1 MTEEPEKPE
10 VEPDENSQPAG
21 HMPPP
26 PLQHGV
32 IVPGVDIEGYYSRK
46 YAKLWDFLLGFFG
59 NIIAGVV
66 LTFIFCVFSIF
77 LIIGMDIFACVL
89 SFKKGRR
96 FIGWGVIISLI
107 AAIAALLISL
117 PNCRI

>member
-10 VEPDENSQPAG
+10 AEQDENPESAG

-26 PLQHGV
+26 PVLQYGV
-32 IVPGVDIEGYYSRK
+32 IVPGTDVEDYYTRK
-46 YAKLWDFLLGFFG
+46 YAKLSDFLLGFSG

-66 LTFIFCVFSIF
+66 LTFIFCAFSIF
-77 LIIGMDIFACVL
+77 LIIGMDIFVCII

-107 AAIAALLISL
+107 AAIA
-117 PNCRI
+117 

>member
-1 MTEEPEKPE
+1 MTEEPEKSE
-10 VEPDENSQPAG
+10 DELKENPQPSG

-32 IVPGVDIEGYYSRK
+32 IVPGADVEDYYTRK
-46 YAKLWDFLLGFFG
+46 YAKLSDFLLGFVG

-66 LTFIFCVFSIF
+66 LTFVFCVFSIF
-77 LIIGMDIFACVL
+77 LVIGMDIFACVI
-89 SFKKGRR
+89 SFKNGRR